1 MTCKKDSGY
10 GSQGQLKLEKLRLP
24 DENNVNGLSYA
35 TKINQ
40 SFDSSDASE
49 TDSPSSGFSLR
60 SPPIRPVIIP
70 KEEKD
75 LVEFYDRLNLA

>member
-24 DENNVNGLSYA
+24 DAGILTNLNYF
-35 TKINQ
+35 TKDKH
-40 SFDSSDASE
+40 SFDRSDASE
-49 TDSPSSGFSLR
+49 TSSPSSGFSAG
-60 SPPIRPVIIP
+60 SPPIPAVIIP

-75 LVEFYDRLNLA
+75 LTEFYDRLNLE